1 MIYRFKA
8 FSYIDAN
15 VDKFLYRQILAL
27 GFIDKP
33 VFIRPSD
40 SDKSINRYEQYLFIC
55 LSLEG

>member
-15 VDKFLYRQILAL
+15 VDKLLYRRKIPL
-27 GFIDKP
+27 GFIDKL
-33 VFIRPSD
+33 VFIHPSD
-40 SDKSINRYEQYLFIC
+40 SDKSINRYKQYLFIC